1 MTGPRPHSQWVRSRN
16 VYLFIYGCAGS
27 SVLRS
32 GFLWL
37 RCEGFS
43 LWWPLSLQSSGFRRA
58 GSVVVVY
65 GLRCSEACGIFSGQE
80 SNPCPLHWQADS

>member
-65 GLRCSEACGIFSGQE
+65 GLSYFVASGIISDQG
-80 SNPCPLHWQADS
+80 STLCLLHWQADS